1 MSHPTIHPSRLLL
14 LLIGL
19 VSTLTAAAMTV
30 DEVPNVHLS
39 SSIRYVSNP
48 SGVLSPETVMRLDNA
63 IANLWD
69 KTSVELVVVAIDHID
84 PSMTPEEFATA
95 LFEKWGIGK
104 RDKDNGLLVL
114 IARDD
119 RAVQIRTGYGI
130 EGVVPDII
138 AGRIIRDNMLPYFRD
153 GDYDSGTIAG
163 VSKLSEVILDPSVRE
178 ELMSEQPNDSRVNAG
193 IDDFDGEEVF
203 AFFLE
208 IAGFIA
214 GVMLLIVLHFIYT
227 TRHVDDVERWR
238 RLNNLWL
245 PAAIVAFV
253 TLGLGAIPFGLLTWK
268 MHRVRRHKRNC
279 SHCGTRMKLV
289 DEVHDNDYLSPS
301 QNLEERLNSV
311 DYDVWH
317 CPNCAQTDIYPFV
330 NRSTKFIECPRC
342 HARTM
347 SLSDRRILR
356 DSTTRSEGEG
366 VDIYYCR
373 NCGNHTEK
381 RFKIERKRDDSALVA
396 GAVLGSALGGR
407 GGMGG
412 SSFGGGSFGGGRTGG
427 GGAGGSW

>member
-1 MSHPTIHPSRLLL
+1 MTKHHTARLLL
-14 LLIGL
+14 LLLGMI
-19 VSTLTAAAMTV
+19 VTFAAQAMTV
-30 DEVPNVHLS
+30 DEVPNVHVS
-39 SSIRYVSNP
+39 DRTRYVSNP
-48 SGVLSPETVMRLDNA
+48 SGVLSPEAVTRLDQS

-69 KTSVELVVVAIDHID
+69 KSSVELVVVAVDRID
-84 PSMTPEEFATA
+84 PPMTPEEFATA

-104 RDKDNGLLVL
+104 SDNDNGLLLL

-130 EGVVPDII
+130 EGAVPDII
-138 AGRIIRDNMLPYFRD
+138 AGRIIRDKILPYFRE
-153 GDYDSGTIAG
+153 GDYDGGTVSG
-163 VSKLSEVILDPSVRE
+163 VSALSEVILDPSVRE
-178 ELMSEQPNDSRVNAG
+178 ELMSGQANDSR
-193 IDDFDGEEVF
+193 IDTGLSDFNGEEVF

-208 IAGFIA
+208 IAGVIA
-214 GVMLLIVLHFIYT
+214 AAMLVIVIYFIYS

-253 TLGLGAIPFGLLTWK
+253 TLGLGAVPFGLLSWK

-279 SHCGTRMKLV
+279 SHCGTRMQLV

-301 QNLEERLNSV
+301 QDLEERLNSV

-317 CPNCAQTDIYPFV
+317 CPKCAQTDIYPYV

-356 DSTTRSEGEG
+356 NATTRSEGVG

-381 RFKIERKRDDSALVA
+381 RFKIERKHDDSALVA
-396 GAVLGSALGGR
+396 GAILGSTLGGR
-407 GGMGG
+407 GGGMGG
-412 SSFGGGSFGGGRTGG
+412 GSFGGGSFGGGHTGG

>member
-1 MSHPTIHPSRLLL
+1 MTHPTISPTRLLT
-14 LLIGL
+14 LLISF
-19 VSTLTAAAMTV
+19 VTALTIQAMTV

-39 SSIRYVSNP
+39 SRARYVTNP
-48 SGVLSPETVMRLDNA
+48 SGVLSPESEMRLDRA
-63 IANLWD
+63 IAELWD
-69 KTSVELVVVAIDHID
+69 KSSVELVVVAIDSID

-104 RDKDNGLLVL
+104 RDNDNGLLVL

-119 RAVQIRTGYGI
+119 KAVQIRTGYGI

-138 AGRIIRDNMLPYFRD
+138 AGRIIRDLMIPHFRE
-153 GDYDSGTIAG
+153 GDYDGGTEAG
-163 VSKLSEVILDPSVRE
+163 VSKLSEIILDPTVRE
-178 ELMSEQPNDSRVNAG
+178 ELMSGQANDSRVNVGVA
-193 IDDFDGEEVF
+193 DFNGDEVF
-203 AFFLE
+203 AFFLK

-214 GVMLLIVLHFIYT
+214 GVMLFLVIYFIHI
-227 TRHVDDVERWR
+227 TRNIDDVERWR
-238 RLNNLWL
+238 RLNTLWL
-245 PAAIVAFV
+245 PAAIIAFV
-253 TLGLGAIPFGLLTWK
+253 TLGLGAIPFGLLSWK

-279 SHCGTRMKLV
+279 PHCGTRMKLV

-301 QNLEERLNSV
+301 QDLEEQLNSV

-317 CPNCAQTDIYPFV
+317 CPNCAQTDIYPYV
-330 NRSTKFIECPRC
+330 NRSTRFIKCPRC

-356 DSTTRSEGEG
+356 DSTTSSDGEG

-381 RFKIERKRDDSALVA
+381 RFKIERKHDDSALVA
-396 GAVLGSALGGR
+396 GAILGSALGGR
-407 GGMGG
+407 GGGM
-412 SSFGGGSFGGGRTGG
+412 GGGSFGGGRTGG